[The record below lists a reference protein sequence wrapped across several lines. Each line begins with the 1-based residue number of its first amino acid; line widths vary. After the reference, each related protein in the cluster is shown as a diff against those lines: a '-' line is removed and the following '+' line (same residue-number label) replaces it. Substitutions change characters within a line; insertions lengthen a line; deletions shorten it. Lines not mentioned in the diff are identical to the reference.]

1 MQLYSRV
8 FLAIIASFL
17 LSRCQQDH
25 DRIDHCMGRKDAYFV
40 GGTWVPY
47 TIKGRRYVPQKCYSY
62 DLIGTASWYGP
73 MFHGKKTAS
82 GQTYDQYKFTAAHRT
97 LPIPSVVEVTNISE
111 GKGYGR
117 KVQVLITDRGPYVD
131 GSNRIIDLSKAAFMQ
146 LDSTCKGVIK
156 VRVRVLEAETKTLV
170 LKMTSQPYTQK
181 KTAQKK

>member
-1 MQLYSRV
+1 MHLYIRL
-8 FLAIIASFL
+8 FLAIAISFFL
-17 LSRCQQDH
+17 ARCQQDYDDL
-25 DRIDHCMGRKDAYFV
+25 DRCMGRRDAYFV

-62 DLIGTASWYGP
+62 DLIGSASWYGP

-82 GQTYDQYKFTAAHRT
+82 GQIYDQYKFTAAHRT

-111 GKGYGR
+111 GKCYGK

-146 LDSTCKGVIK
+146 LDNVNKGVIK

-181 KTAQKK
+181 KTKK